1 MAQLSANQ
9 SSRGLTGRPVRQGRR
24 RRWRWVA
31 LAALL
36 VPLVELAVIVV
47 IARWIGVLPTLGLLA
62 AETAL
67 GGWLVVREVPR
78 TWRTLRD
85 GLGIGVVEVEGV
97 RVTHSPTRL
106 PAKELADGALVLV
119 GGALLLLPG
128 FVSDLL
134 ALVCLIPFTRPLPRR
149 LLTALLVRRAGVVAT
164 RVRGRYEQ
172 GGQSVPGEVM
182 EGTVLDPGSGQGPS
196 RGPRKAP

>member
-1 MAQLSANQ
+1 ML
-9 SSRGLTGRPVRQGRR
+9 
-24 RRWRWVA
+24 
-31 LAALL
+31 LA
-36 VPLVELAVIVV
+36 PLVELTVIVLM
-47 IARWIGVLPTLGLLA
+47 ARWIGVLPTLGLLL

-67 GGWLVVREVPR
+67 GGWLVMREAPR
-78 TWRTLRD
+78 TWRALRD
-85 GLGIGVVEVEGV
+85 GLAIGAVEVEGA

-134 ALVCLIPFTRPLPRR
+134 ALLCLIPFTRPLPRR
-149 LLTALLVRRAGVVAT
+149 LLTALLVRRAGVVAA

-172 GGQSVPGEVM
+172 GGRPVSGEVM
-182 EGTVLDPGSGQGPS
+182 EGNVLDPGTSRPGQPG
-196 RGPRKAP
+196 GPRKTP

>member
-1 MAQLSANQ
+1 
-9 SSRGLTGRPVRQGRR
+9 
-24 RRWRWVA
+24 
-31 LAALL
+31 
-36 VPLVELAVIVV
+36 VIVV
-47 IARWIGVLPTLGLLA
+47 IAKWIGVLPTLLLLL

-78 TWRTLRD
+78 SWRALRD
-85 GLGIGVVEVEGV
+85 GLAIGAVDVEGV
-97 RVTHSPTRL
+97 RITQSPTRL

-164 RVRGRYEQ
+164 RMRGRYEQ
-172 GGQSVPGEVM
+172 AGHPVPGEVM
-182 EGTVLDPGSGQGPS
+182 EGTVIEPGEKK
-196 RGPRKAP
+196 GPRQDP